1 MSHRVGG
8 LLLPVAPPGFGPT
21 RPDHQNTDALDPALS
36 VLGAFFKAV
45 LERYCGPAWD
55 SIACGEPI
63 VKTLVTGHDPEDWDF
78 CDTQSPLLALW
89 RDGEATPTRLQDGNS
104 QQAST
109 VNVLWIA
116 PPADEQKL
124 AARSPFFRA
133 FSAAL
138 LLAYQNERDP
148 CWIKRGNEANPV
160 DRTYGSYVW
169 GLAGIDQWSY
179 GGLRRVPVVIGTGDQ
194 PQQHI
199 GYLSTWTI
207 LESTETDPSQW
218 GSTIGGEYVGVGSTS
233 VHMNFVDRDR
243 DLDPDDPDAL
253 VRQSALY
260 PTDDT

>member
-1 MSHRVGG
+1 MHRVGA

-21 RPDHQNTDALDPALS
+21 RPGESNTAALDPALS

-45 LERYCGPAWD
+45 LEHYCEPAW
-55 SIACGEPI
+55 SAISPGEPLI
-63 VKTLVTGHDPEDWDF
+63 RTLITGHDPEDWDF
-78 CDTQSPLLALW
+78 QDGDAPLLALW
-89 RDGEATPTRLQDGNS
+89 RDGEAVPTRLQDGNS
-104 QQAST
+104 QQASA
-109 VNVLWIA
+109 VNVLWVA

-148 CWIKRGNEANPV
+148 CWIKPGNEANPV

-169 GLAGIDQWSY
+169 GLAGIDQWGY

-207 LESTETDPSQW
+207 LESTETDPAQW
-218 GSTIGGEYVGVGSTS
+218 GSTIDGVRVGVGSTS
-233 VHMNFVDRDR
+233 VHFNLTDRD
-243 DLDPDDPDAL
+243 PDADDAL